1 MIARAAKQAARDTAP
16 PPAPSRLLHLPVE
29 LLRHVLEYLC
39 LHSLQFAGATCGQL
53 RRETAAPDLVK
64 AVARR
69 SDEFWAPLLY
79 DEAARSKIAHLLPRT
94 GADAVPSLGD
104 LRRYFS
110 GTRRPDPLARE
121 LFLYGTVER
130 GCEVVATFG
139 PADADKVKTDI
150 GNSNEFDLAT
160 LDIPLDWKSPVV
172 KEAYCTEPQF
182 QAVYLNKTVTISV
195 YAITGSG
202 TYLVSEMPIEAGL
215 LPFTILM
222 NMQFMIQH
230 EMQREAMTSFLYDN
244 LNKASFAFQVV
255 NDNFRPF
262 EDGTKA
268 KGRQANA
275 IYLQISRYFRPTHR
289 EVIELE

>member
-94 GADAVPSLGD
+94 GPNVNPTVGSLG
-104 LRRYFS
+104 LYFS
-110 GTRRPDPLARE
+110 GTRRPDLLARG

-139 PADADKVKTDI
+139 PADADDVLTDI
-150 GNSNEFDLAT
+150 GNCNANELAT
-160 LDIPLDWKSPVV
+160 LDIPLDWKSRVV
-172 KEAYCTEPQF
+172 KEEYSGEIGVEDCCT
-182 QAVYLNKTVTISV
+182 YKTVTISV

-202 TYLVSEMPIEAGL
+202 TYKVSEMPIRAGSTQ
-215 LPFTILM
+215 FVILM
-222 NMQFMIQH
+222 NMHFMIQH
-230 EMQREAMTSFLYDN
+230 EMQREAMASFLYDN
-244 LNKASFAFQVV
+244 SNKASFAFQVV
-255 NDNFRPF
+255 NDNFRSF
-262 EDGTKA
+262 EEDTKA
-268 KGRQANA
+268 KAQQADA